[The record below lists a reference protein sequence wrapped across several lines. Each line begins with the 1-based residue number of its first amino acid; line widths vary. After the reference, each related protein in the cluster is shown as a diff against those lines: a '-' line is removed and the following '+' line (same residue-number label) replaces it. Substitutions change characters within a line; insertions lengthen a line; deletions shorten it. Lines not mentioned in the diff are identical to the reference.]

1 MCLRKRLLFNCLGRG
16 KMVLLVNVKRRS
28 ATRVSNCYLN
38 GLVYTREEDIYRIN
52 QVGRAAGKPSVGEA
66 ASRSVDG
73 SADVA
78 TVGSTDV
85 SNEASIISN
94 SLLDSPADER
104 SGAEGGNNC
113 TMPRTQFE
121 PSDYELQMYKNKW
134 NIPIYWVKKLERLK
148 NINAINCVEHL
159 KDDNLLYF
167 DNYKNKGLL
176 KFLNEEKKKHSNCII
191 LVRVGDFYETYGLD
205 CIFLIEFL
213 NIKKMNN
220 KLSCGFIKTS
230 INKALHILTSNN
242 LNICVYE
249 EMNEKSLK
257 MKRRYLSQ
265 IVTPEFPIYLNN
277 IQYCQGESN
286 NMVESADK
294 GSNLFFQ
301 SYDLEDHFVVKEIVC
316 IYIESKNVFSL
327 CKINLSLKTISIFD
341 HISFDVLNVYLKNT
355 HFLKAY
361 IHQHQNS
368 SFTSKITQLFRVENY
383 YLFSNFPSSL
393 RFHLFV
399 LDKLKRQINVGGLFR
414 LIRNKSVFRV
424 GGVSGSGS
432 AVRGDNGSGSGVR
445 SDSGS
450 TVRGDSNL
458 GDDSYA
464 RSDGGPS
471 AADSSARTYYSY
483 CTPLNIFTSY
493 NMGVYKQSHCY
504 ENRSSYLFYN
514 IVDVDNRDSNSINMS
529 ESMEFFKNIF
539 LFYPPFEVTKHIRYI
554 NEYIQRN
561 QQNLIIPNV
570 RPFRNSIIVTLL
582 SNLKADHAT
591 LRKIYTNVQAVH
603 KCMDRFEYPLLT
615 SIFRVMNHQNSFNLN
630 VVKFY
635 HLLKSI
641 ENILAANL
649 EFHPSTF
656 SYRSELPAFNEF
668 VFYHE
673 SEVHNLVN
681 ENLLSQQNEE
691 VAAARGDLF
700 EAVLGDYADADAN
713 ADGGAGDGHT
723 GEGKKYNLEDLQKSI
738 KVDNTNDV
746 IGVKRKKKN
755 CQSAHFFH
763 PLNKKSDVMKNVY
776 VTEHVQRRVRSYL
789 SAIDRKRRRIN
800 DIIRGVNVQL
810 SSSVHILSFASNFL
824 QIVQALY
831 NHTINSI
838 KRKWSLPICKHLAVT
853 YAQRT
858 FDNMEEKLHYMQR
871 CLYDEEENTSGG
883 NTPGGRSDPLG
894 HPDGRSDPSD
904 HPHGRSDPS
913 DHPHGR
919 SDPVGH
925 PDGEPFI
932 QLSEE
937 EEKQISQNVDP
948 DSVGEVKKIY
958 KKKNY
963 MNDNLTY
970 ILGAKPYNMSKDN
983 LVKYDIFL
991 KKKKF
996 ILLTGKN
1003 MSGKTTLSFTLLCI
1017 LFLANLGMYAPCE
1030 EKSIVSKFREFYS
1043 LKNVNYQEQIENM
1056 SLFREQTYYINS
1068 IIEEIKENC
1077 PFSRQSSRDGEI
1089 FILFDEPCIATTP
1102 VDNAVIIS
1110 ALSDYLQNYC
1120 GIIIT
1125 HNYDLLRKICLNENV
1140 VFKKINER
1148 INYLATQTYE
1158 QRATLENGVCKNS
1171 EALETC
1177 RHTKVDGKLLDLL
1190 TFYQQKYKL
1199 IHNLSDALYY
1209 KFVEYVKG
1217 KGRGG
1222 KERMND
1228 FFEHCLN
1235 GPSEEGRT
1243 HRGDASGGEKAM
1255 DTLEGGRWKNV
1266 THCLEFLRRGDPE
1279 GGAAKR
1285 GDNSNVRG
1293 EEPHVGGFPN
1303 CSDDQN
1309 LGSGTL
1315 DAEVVRE
1322 QIRQMQEKELTV
1334 AMEQIEEAVKR
1345 KVFKIAMNEDVPIF
1359 FKNKSVVYI
1368 LCIFAKEK
1376 KKPYFYIG
1384 ISDNISERLKCH
1396 TRNLLNNK
1404 NLLKNEKKNSILNY
1418 KFDMDSFYTLLFH
1431 VENKMFAS
1439 KYERELSDLLKGGY
1453 DILSK

>member
-1 MCLRKRLLFNCLGRG
+1 MCLRKKFLFNFLEKG
-16 KMVLLVNVKRRS
+16 KVVLLVNVKRKNVI
-28 ATRVSNCYLN
+28 RVSNCYVNNLI
-38 GLVYTREEDIYRIN
+38 YTREDDIYRIN
-52 QVGRAAGKPSVGEA
+52 QVESCSPRGGKAAGGLSMEEVVG
-66 ASRSVDG
+66 R
-73 SADVA
+73 
-78 TVGSTDV
+78 STDGLTDGV
-85 SNEASIISN
+85 TSGLTDGLTSGLTDGLTNGLTDESSIISN
-94 SLLDSPADER
+94 SNLGSVDNVDNLAAER
-104 SGAEGGNNC
+104 RDDRVHSGTEGRSSNSTFLRN
-113 TMPRTQFE
+113 QFE

-134 NIPIYWVKKLERLK
+134 KIPIYWIKKLERLK
-148 NINAINCVEHL
+148 NMNAINCIDHL

-176 KFLNEEKKKHSNCII
+176 KFLNEKKKKYNNCII

-230 INKALHILTSNN
+230 INKALHILTNNN

-257 MKRRYLSQ
+257 MKKRYLSQ

-286 NMVESADK
+286 NMEESADK
-294 GSNLFFQ
+294 GNSNLFFQ
-301 SYDLEDHFVVKEIVC
+301 SYDLEDYFVVKEIVC
-316 IYIESKNVFSL
+316 IYIESKNIFSL

-341 HISFDVLNVYLKNT
+341 NITFDVLNIYLKNT
-355 HFLKAY
+355 NFLKAY
-361 IHQHQNS
+361 IHQHHNL
-368 SFTSKITQLFRVENY
+368 SFTNKITQLFRVENY
-383 YLFSNFPSSL
+383 YLFSNFSSSL
-393 RFHLFV
+393 SFHLFI
-399 LDKLKRQINVGGLFR
+399 LDKLKRQINVAGLFR

-424 GGVSGSGS
+424 RRGGDLG
-432 AVRGDNGSGSGVR
+432 
-445 SDSGS
+445 
-450 TVRGDSNL
+450 GDSNVVRDGDL
-458 GDDSYA
+458 GMDTDMGMDSNGGMDNNAGMDDCPPPEKPGKDA
-464 RSDGGPS
+464 H
-471 AADSSARTYYSY
+471 TYYSY

-493 NMGVYKQSHCY
+493 NMGVYRQNNCY
-504 ENRSSYLFYN
+504 DNRRSYLFYN
-514 IVDVDNRDSNSINMS
+514 IVDVDNSDSNSININ

-554 NEYIQRN
+554 NEYIHKN

-570 RPFRNSIIVTLL
+570 RPFRNNIIVTLL
-582 SNLKADHAT
+582 SNLKADHTT
-591 LRKIYTNVQAVH
+591 LKKIYTNVEAVQ
-603 KCMDRFEYPLLT
+603 KCMNRFEYSLLT

-635 HLLKSI
+635 HLLKNI

-649 EFHPSTF
+649 ELHPSNFF
-656 SYRSELPAFNEF
+656 SPSEIASFNDF

-691 VAAARGDLF
+691 IVAARNDLF
-700 EAVLGDYADADAN
+700 ETVIRDYADGEQNGKETKYDL
-713 ADGGAGDGHT
+713 DG
-723 GEGKKYNLEDLQKSI
+723 LQKII
-738 KVDNTNDV
+738 KVDNTNDI
-746 IGVKRKKKN
+746 IGIKKKKKN
-755 CQSAHFFH
+755 FQSAHFFH

-776 VTEHVQRRVRSYL
+776 VTEHVQRKVRSYL
-789 SAIDRKRRRIN
+789 SAIDRKRRRIS
-800 DIIRGVNVQL
+800 DIIRG
-810 SSSVHILSFASNFL
+810 
-824 QIVQALY
+824 IVQVGRVAQLAFLGLGFRALY

-838 KRKWSLPICKHLAVT
+838 KRKWSLPICKHLTVT
-853 YAQRT
+853 YEEQT
-858 FDNMEEKLHYMQR
+858 FDNIDEKLRYMQR
-871 CLYDEEENTSGG
+871 CLYDEEENTAGKNNPDG
-883 NTPGGRSDPLG
+883 MSDPLD
-894 HPDGRSDPSD
+894 HPDGQ
-904 HPHGRSDPS
+904 H
-913 DHPHGR
+913 
-919 SDPVGH
+919 
-925 PDGEPFI
+925 FI

-948 DSVGEVKKIY
+948 DSVGEIKKIY

-963 MNDNLTY
+963 MNDSLTY

-1125 HNYDLLRKICLNENV
+1125 HNYDLLRKICLNENI

-1148 INYLATQTYE
+1148 INYLTTQTYE

-1177 RHTKVDGKLLDLL
+1177 RHTKVDGKMLDLL
-1190 TFYQQKYKL
+1190 TYYQQKYKL
-1199 IHNLSDALYY
+1199 IHNLSDTLYY
-1209 KFVEYVKG
+1209 KFMEYVKCKDG
-1217 KGRGG
+1217 KGG
-1222 KERMND
+1222 KKSVND
-1228 FFEHCLN
+1228 FFEYCMN
-1235 GPSEEGRT
+1235 GPLEEGKT
-1243 HRGDASGGEKAM
+1243 HKGDVDEGEKM
-1255 DTLEGGRWKNV
+1255 IDTLEGDSWKNM
-1266 THCLEFLRRGDPE
+1266 TPCLELLRRVDPE
-1279 GGAAKR
+1279 EGAAKM
-1285 GDNSNVRG
+1285 GNNSNVRG
-1293 EEPHVGGFPN
+1293 EEPYVGGFPN
-1303 CSDDQN
+1303 CSDNKN
-1309 LGSGTL
+1309 LGSAPQ
-1315 DAEVVRE
+1315 DAEMVRGMARGMTHE
-1322 QIRQMQEKELTV
+1322 MTREMTREMTHKMQEKELTV
-1334 AMEQIEEAVKR
+1334 AMEQIEDAVKR

-1368 LCIFAKEK
+1368 LCIFAKK
-1376 KKPYFYIG
+1376 KK
-1384 ISDNISERLKCH
+1384 
-1396 TRNLLNNK
+1396 
-1404 NLLKNEKKNSILNY
+1404 
-1418 KFDMDSFYTLLFH
+1418 TLFLH
-1431 VENKMFAS
+1431 RHK
-1439 KYERELSDLLKGGY
+1439 
-1453 DILSK
+1453 

>member
-1 MCLRKRLLFNCLGRG
+1 MRSITGRCLNLLIAVYVLFSKHTMCLRKKLLFNFLGKG
-16 KMVLLVNVKRRS
+16 KVVLLVNVRRKS
-28 ATRVSNCYLN
+28 LFRVSNCYVNNLI
-38 GLVYTREEDIYRIN
+38 YTSEDDIYRIN
-52 QVGRAAGKPSVGEA
+52 PVDSCAPRGGGNEEMKSADKLRIAEVVGQSIDEY
-66 ASRSVDG
+66 SDG
-73 SADVA
+73 SIDQP
-78 TVGSTDV
+78 TDCSTDGLIYA
-85 SNEASIISN
+85 STHQSTSGASIISN
-94 SLLDSPADER
+94 SNLDNLADEEGSDRLDSGTDGSSNSTPLR
-104 SGAEGGNNC
+104 N
-113 TMPRTQFE
+113 QFE

-134 NIPIYWVKKLERLK
+134 KIPIYWIKKLERLK
-148 NINAINCVEHL
+148 NMNAINCVEHL

-176 KFLNEEKKKHSNCII
+176 KFLNEEKKKYSNCII

-257 MKRRYLSQ
+257 MKKRYLSQ

-286 NMVESADK
+286 NTDESTDK
-294 GSNLFFQ
+294 GNNLFFQ

-316 IYIESKNVFSL
+316 IYIESRNIFSL
-327 CKINLSLKTISIFD
+327 SKINLSLKTISIFD
-341 HISFDVLNVYLKNT
+341 NITFDVLNVYLKNT
-355 HFLKAY
+355 NFLKAY
-361 IHQHQNS
+361 IHQHHNS
-368 SFTSKITQLFRVENY
+368 SFTKKITQLFRVENY
-383 YLFSNFPSSL
+383 YLFSNFSSSL
-393 RFHLFV
+393 RFHLFI

-424 GGVSGSGS
+424 GGSDSHTGMSSDLGRDNHVG
-432 AVRGDNGSGSGVR
+432 GDNPAK
-445 SDSGS
+445 D
-450 TVRGDSNL
+450 
-458 GDDSYA
+458 A
-464 RSDGGPS
+464 H
-471 AADSSARTYYSY
+471 TYYSY

-493 NMGVYKQSHCY
+493 NMGVYRQNNCY
-504 ENRSSYLFYN
+504 DNRSSYLFYN
-514 IVDVDNRDSNSINMS
+514 IVDVDNRDSNSININ

-554 NEYIQRN
+554 NEYIQKN
-561 QQNLIIPNV
+561 QERLIIPNV
-570 RPFRNSIIVTLL
+570 RPFRNNIIVTLL
-582 SNLKADHAT
+582 SSFKADHTT
-591 LRKIYTNVQAVH
+591 LKKIFTNAQAVQ
-603 KCMDRFEYPLLT
+603 KCISRFEYSLLT

-641 ENILAANL
+641 EDILAANL
-649 EFHPSTF
+649 ELHPSSF
-656 SYRSELPAFNEF
+656 SYRSEIPAFNEF

-681 ENLLSQQNEE
+681 ENLLKQQNEE
-691 VAAARGDLF
+691 IVAARKDLLQT
-700 EAVLGDYADADAN
+700 VIRDYAN
-713 ADGGAGDGHT
+713 R
-723 GEGKKYNLEDLQKSI
+723 EENKYDLDDLHKI
-738 KVDNTNDV
+738 VKVDNTNDI
-746 IGVKRKKKN
+746 IGIKKKRKN
-755 CQSAHFFH
+755 FQSGHFFH

-776 VTEHVQRRVRSYL
+776 VTEQVQRKVRSYL
-789 SAIDRKRRRIN
+789 SAIDRKRRRIA

-810 SSSVHILSFASNFL
+810 SSSVHILSFVSNFL

-838 KRKWSLPICKHLAVT
+838 KRKWSLPICKHLTVT
-853 YAQRT
+853 YAKQT
-858 FDNMEEKLHYMQR
+858 FDNMDEKLRYIQK
-871 CLYDEEENTSGG
+871 CLYDEEG
-883 NTPGGRSDPLG
+883 NEAAEESNPDGTNHPLD
-894 HPDGRSDPSD
+894 HPDRQ
-904 HPHGRSDPS
+904 H
-913 DHPHGR
+913 
-919 SDPVGH
+919 
-925 PDGEPFI
+925 FI
-932 QLSEE
+932 QLNEE
-937 EEKQISQNVDP
+937 EEKQMSQNVDP

-958 KKKNY
+958 KEKNY
-963 MNDNLTY
+963 MNESITY

-991 KKKKF
+991 RKKKF

-1110 ALSDYLQNYC
+1110 ALSDYLKNYC

-1125 HNYDLLRKICLNENV
+1125 HNYDLLRKICLNENI
-1140 VFKKINER
+1140 VFKKINES
-1148 INYLATQTYE
+1148 INYLTTQTYE

-1190 TFYQQKYKL
+1190 TLYQQKYRL
-1199 IHNLSDALYY
+1199 IHNLSDTLYY
-1209 KFVEYVKG
+1209 KFMEYVKG
-1217 KGRGG
+1217 KHGQDG
-1222 KERMND
+1222 KRSMHD
-1228 FFEHCLN
+1228 FFEYCLN
-1235 GPSEEGRT
+1235 GPLEEGRT
-1243 HRGDASGGEKAM
+1243 HKGDAAEGENMMDAM
-1255 DTLEGGRWKNV
+1255 ERDRWKNM
-1266 THCLEFLRRGDPE
+1266 TQCLEFLRRGNPE
-1279 GGAAKR
+1279 EGASKR
-1285 GDNSNVRG
+1285 GDHLNGKR
-1293 EEPHVGGFPN
+1293 EKPYVGSFPN
-1303 CSDDQN
+1303 CRDDQN
-1309 LGSGTL
+1309 LRIAAL
-1315 DAEVVRE
+1315 DAEMDRE
-1322 QIRQMQEKELTV
+1322 MDREMQEKELTA
-1334 AMEQIEEAVKR
+1334 AMEQIEDAVKR

-1368 LCIFAKEK
+1368 LCIFAQTK

-1396 TRNLLNNK
+1396 TRNLLNK
-1404 NLLKNEKKNSILNY
+1404 RNLLKNEKKNNILNY

-1439 KYERELSDLLKGGY
+1439 KYERELSDLLKREY